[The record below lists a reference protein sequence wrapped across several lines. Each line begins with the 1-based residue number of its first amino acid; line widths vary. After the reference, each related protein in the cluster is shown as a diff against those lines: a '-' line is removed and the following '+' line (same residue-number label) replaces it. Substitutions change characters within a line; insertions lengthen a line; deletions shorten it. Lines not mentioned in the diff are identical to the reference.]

1 MFVWEE
7 IGSISQSRE
16 KSISAN
22 SMGDLGMDIKSALNS
37 AGGRENKGEDW
48 ELPIALSGS
57 NEQG

>member
-37 AGGRENKGEDW
+37 AGGRENKGED
-48 ELPIALSGS
+48 
-57 NEQG
+57 